1 MSLQCFN
8 HIRRAGA
15 NRQVAGIKEIVR
27 FDKIEPARQMGY
39 IIFLKHILDN

>member
-8 HIRRAGA
+8 HIRRAGGA

-27 FDKIEPARQMGY
+27 FDKIEPARQMGNNY
-39 IIFLKHILDN
+39 FENIDI